1 MIPSPAPLPEI
12 SEHDAGEA
20 ISPLYDDIR
29 ARLGARTVPL
39 LYRVL
44 AAEEGCLAWAWHIL
58 GPCVS
63 GGVLHHVGAAARLAV
78 PAPAR
83 MPPRAACRLAGL
95 DDGRMRAAAAI
106 VSAFNHANPLNL
118 AALVILEAAAGS
130 GLAPRADMHAAA
142 AAPTPQPLHLPTEIS
157 EDARA
162 VMRFLASCGFRHP
175 VPAMPTLWTTLAVHP
190 PALALAAA
198 ALATGFA
205 TGEIDREAATI
216 AAAARTAFALVPTTI
231 AARPAPGAAAHL
243 ARLTPFFAETIPT
256 MIAIGARLHP
266 LFDEDQSP

>member
-1 MIPSPAPLPEI
+1 MPASPAPLPEI
-12 SEHDAGEA
+12 PEHGAGEA
-20 ISPLYDDIR
+20 IAPLYADIR
-29 ARLGARTVPL
+29 ARLGARAVPL

-44 AAEEGCLAWAWHIL
+44 AVEEGCLPWAWNIL
-58 GPCVS
+58 GPCAS
-63 GGVLHHVGAAARLAV
+63 GGVLHHMGAAARLAV

-83 MPPRAACRLAGL
+83 MPPAAACRLAGL
-95 DDGRMRAAAAI
+95 DDGAMRAAAAI

-118 AALVILEAAAGS
+118 AALVILEEAARS

-142 AAPTPQPLHLPTEIS
+142 VAPTPQPLHLPSETS

-162 VMRFLASCGFRHP
+162 AMRFLASCGFRRP
-175 VPAMPTLWTTLAVHP
+175 VPAMPTLWTALAAHP

-198 ALATGFA
+198 ALASDFA
-205 TGEIDREAATI
+205 SGEIEREAETII
-216 AAAARTAFALVPTTI
+216 AACRTTFAILPMALVTPPV
-231 AARPAPGAAAHL
+231 PAAAAHL

>member
-1 MIPSPAPLPEI
+1 MPASPAPLPEVP
-12 SEHDAGEA
+12 ERGAGEA
-20 ISPLYDDIR
+20 IAPLYADIR
-29 ARLGARTVPL
+29 ARLGARAVPL

-44 AAEEGCLAWAWHIL
+44 AAEDGCLAWAWHIL

-63 GGVLHHVGAAARLAV
+63 GGVLHHVGAAARFAVLAPV
-78 PAPAR
+78 R
-83 MPPRAACRLAGL
+83 MPPPAACRLAGL
-95 DDGRMRAAAAI
+95 DDVGMRAAAAI

-118 AALVILEAAAGS
+118 AALVILEEAARS
-130 GLAPRADMHAAA
+130 GLAPRADTLAAA
-142 AAPTPQPLHLPTEIS
+142 AAPTPQPLHLPREIS
-157 EDARA
+157 EDAQA
-162 VMRFLASCGFRHP
+162 VMGFLASRGFRRP
-175 VPAMPTLWTTLAVHP
+175 VPAMPTLWTALAVHP

-198 ALATGFA
+198 ALATDFA

-216 AAAARTAFALVPTTI
+216 IAAVRAAFALVPMTT
-231 AARPAPGAAAHL
+231 AARPAPAAAAHL